1 MTKLNWITVSEPN
14 LPEPLSGAAIVAHEG
29 SFIVVGGYNSWGKYS
44 DKVMQLKSD
53 MTWEER
59 RDMKLSE
66 KKQEAT
72 AMIVSYQQ

>member
-1 MTKLNWITVSEPN
+1 MTKRNWITVSGLD
-14 LPEPLSGAAIVAHEG
+14 LPESLAGGAVVAHED
-29 SFIVVGGYNSWGKYS
+29 SFIVVGGKYSSGKYS